1 MVVRSAKPILIVLT
15 GRPGS
20 GKSTLSKKLA
30 ESLGYYLL
38 SRDVEKEA
46 LLVELGQSHQ
56 EAGPDINQ
64 RATRRFF
71 TKANDLLA
79 KGIDVIAEAAFQ
91 QKIWA
96 SWVNDATAQATVRC
110 LICDVSAAQAIER
123 FDLRRLQDPC
133 RFYHQGEDD
142 DKIGGAHELI
152 SNYLPPVFELPLLR
166 VNTSSGYDPDLT
178 EITNFCRQ

>member
-1 MVVRSAKPILIVLT
+1 MRTAKPILIVLT

-20 GKSTLSKKLA
+20 GKSTLSKELA

-46 LLVELGQSHQ
+46 LLVELGQSHRD
-56 EAGPDINQ
+56 AGPDINQ

-71 TKANDLLA
+71 AKADDLLA
-79 KGIDVIAEAAFQ
+79 RGMDLIVEAAFQ

-110 LICDVSAAQAIER
+110 LICDVSPAQAIER
-123 FDLRRLQDPC
+123 FDLRRLQNPG
-133 RFYHQGEDD
+133 RFHFHGEDD
-142 DKIGGAHELI
+142 DKIGGTHELI

-178 EITNFCRQ
+178 EITDFCRQ